1 MVFPLW
7 SSIFFIVSLQ
17 LPKTYMLL
25 FFLQHAE
32 MADEIVQLKT
42 LQTVLTILQSRLHP
56 EDEVIISND
65 F

>member
-1 MVFPLW
+1 
-7 SSIFFIVSLQ
+7 
-17 LPKTYMLL
+17 MLL

-56 EDEVIISND
+56 EDEVMISND